1 MKKDAIESKN
11 HCGNKMANGLPR
23 KVVLKKPRL
32 EIPSKLKPNT
42 QPKPVDKPEPIKE
55 KEPEPV
61 QEEPQETIK
70 TKSNRT
76 IIIKKEP
83 VHSKDTVIF
92 EDEPEPVKTFDEK
105 FIDNLDIRSRITKD
119 TVTQNKIKKQEIKP
133 TRKIK
138 KSKLKS
144 KRFILISLIAFIGT
158 VGAAFKC
165 VSDFLNNKLDQSLA
179 SFIYV
184 VSISMLSVIM
194 LFWLG
199 MEISK
204 EDVN

>member
-1 MKKDAIESKN
+1 MV
-11 HCGNKMANGLPR
+11 NGLPR

-32 EIPSKLKPNT
+32 EIPSKLKP
-42 QPKPVDKPEPIKE
+42 KPVDKPEPIKE
-55 KEPEPV
+55 PEPAK
-61 QEEPQETIK
+61 EEPQEIIR

-92 EDEPEPVKTFDEK
+92 EDEPEPTKTFDEK

-119 TVTQNKIKKQEIKP
+119 TITQNKIKKQEVKP

-138 KSKLKS
+138 KP
-144 KRFILISLIAFIGT
+144 KRKDKYSIIISFIAFIFT
-158 VGAAFKC
+158 VGLAIKS
-165 VSDFLNNKLDQSLA
+165 VSDFLNDKLDQSLA
-179 SFIYV
+179 SFMYV
-184 VSISMLSVIM
+184 ISISVLSVIM

-204 EDVN
+204 EDIN